1 MIISI
6 HDAHML
12 KRYSLDESFAH
23 LRAAGIEGV
32 QYGMGYYL
40 MPAEAVRGCEPA
52 KMDASIDEI
61 LEFVRPY
68 KEAADRNGVKI
79 SQVHAPFP
87 MWLEGN
93 DDVAERMFEVL
104 KKSIVLTKYMQSE
117 HMIVHPASPTRHGG
131 FVTAEEEWE
140 LNHMLYVRLIPTL
153 KENGVMALLE
163 NMFTRGVEGLRFAGA
178 CSDFNEAARWVDA
191 LNAEAGE
198 ELFGFCF
205 DTGHC
210 FEARQNLY
218 RSIKIMGKRIKAL
231 HLNDN
236 YGHMDDHRL
245 PYCGSIQWEEV
256 VRALKEVGY
265 RGDLNF
271 ETGPLLGKFP
281 PELTDECLRL
291 TGAVG
296 AYFKKRILE
305 D

>member
-6 HDAHML
+6 HDAQML
-12 KRYSLDESFAH
+12 KRFSLDESFAH
-23 LRAAGIEGV
+23 LREAGIEGV

-40 MPAEAVRGCEPA
+40 MPAAAVRAGEPSR
-52 KMDASIDEI
+52 MDASLDEI
-61 LEFVRPY
+61 IETVRPY

-87 MWLEGN
+87 MWLPEC
-93 DDVAERMFEVL
+93 DISERMIEVM
-104 KKSIVLTKYMQSE
+104 KKSIALAEYMGTK
-117 HMIVHPASPTRHGG
+117 HVVIHPASATQYGAY
-131 FVTAEEEWE
+131 VTAEEEWE
-140 LNHMLYVRLIPTL
+140 LNRGLYTQLIPAL
-153 KENGVMALLE
+153 KKHGITALLE
-163 NMFTRGVEGLRFAGA
+163 NMFNRGVEGMRFAAA
-178 CSDFNEAARWVDA
+178 CSDFNEAARWVDE
-191 LNAEAGE
+191 LNAIAGE
-198 ELFGFCF
+198 ECFGFCF

-218 RSIKIMGKRIKAL
+218 RSIKIMGTRIKAL

-245 PYCGSIQWEEV
+245 PYCGNIQWEECLH
-256 VRALKEVGY
+256 ALREIGY

-271 ETGPLLGKFP
+271 ETGNLLSKFP